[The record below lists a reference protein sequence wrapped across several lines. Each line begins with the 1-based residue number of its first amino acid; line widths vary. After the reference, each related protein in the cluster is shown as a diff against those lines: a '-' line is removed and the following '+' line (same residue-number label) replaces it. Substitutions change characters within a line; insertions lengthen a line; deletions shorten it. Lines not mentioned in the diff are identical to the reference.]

1 MRGGGSLLP
10 RGILLNE
17 RHHSLSIG
25 SARSSW
31 PEIGG
36 GDFGGQDGGSAALVS
51 RARLR
56 IWKLREGVSGGRIWL
71 RFSPPHPPP
80 PLHCK
85 AAGSHGPPKT
95 EKGRRGKGD
104 RFASPLAD
112 AVEGGGE
119 KAF

>member
-1 MRGGGSLLP
+1 MKGITLSPLEARDLLVP
-10 RGILLNE
+10 RLE
-17 RHHSLSIG
+17 E
-25 SARSSW
+25 
-31 PEIGG
+31 EISG
-36 GDFGGQDGGSAALVS
+36 DGGSAALVS